1 MSIQDEIEL
10 ETKRKKSDEQKREEQ
25 RRIER
30 ENGLREA
37 EKELAAI
44 AKTVKNK
51 VVDEVT
57 KGKVERRLFTK
68 RKFVRV
74 GTFFD
79 ADCVLRKY
87 PELHDTLICKLREMG
102 MSAIRITVPSDTGPT
117 SVYVYVEYNLK

>member
-1 MSIQDEIEL
+1 MSIEDEI
-10 ETKRKKSDEQKREEQ
+10 EQKREEQ
-25 RRIER
+25 RIKQEQLENERISR
-30 ENGLREA
+30 LAEA

-44 AKTVKNK
+44 AETVKNK

-57 KGKVERRLFTK
+57 EGKVERRLFTK

-87 PELHDTLICKLREMG
+87 PELHDTLVCKLREMG